1 MDGRSFIMTDEEFQI
16 PKDTRDADGQ
26 SQFLLWKRLVE
37 GYMSSTEPFSF
48 DTIDDFD
55 DHIAQSIPN
64 YHTLSEAI
72 CNLSTY
78 FIMEDTQ
85 VIDLGCSTGK
95 LLERLPHLGKKIGI
109 DIADNLL
116 PESHGETLYVRK
128 DLRALNNL
136 GKSSLILSIF
146 TLQFIPYEDRPH
158 ILSTI
163 YESLVEGG
171 AFIWAEKVREES
183 GELDQVL
190 HGAHYDFKRKAFTA
204 EQILN
209 KERDL
214 RPIMKVNSST
224 RNQIL
229 AENAG
234 FTVGTMFWKFF
245 NFEAWVYI
253 K

>member
-1 MDGRSFIMTDEEFQI
+1 MTDDEFQI
-16 PKDTRDADGQ
+16 PKDTSGADAQ

-37 GYMSSTEPFSF
+37 GFMSSTEPFSF
-48 DTIDDFD
+48 ETIDNFD

-64 YHTLSEAI
+64 YHTLTEAI

-78 FIMEDTQ
+78 FMTEDTQ

-95 LLERLPHLGKKIGI
+95 LLERLPHRGKKIGI

-116 PESHGETLYVRK
+116 PESHDETMYVRK
-128 DLRALNNL
+128 DLRAFTTL
-136 GKSSLILSIF
+136 GKSSLILSNF
-146 TLQFIPYEDRPH
+146 TLQFLPYEDRPN
-158 ILSTI
+158 ILSLI

-171 AFIWAEKVREES
+171 AFIWAEKVREET
-183 GELDQVL
+183 GELEQVI

-204 EQILN
+204 DEILN

-214 RPIMKVNSST
+214 RPIMKVNTSM

-245 NFEAWVYI
+245 NFEAWIYI

>member
-1 MDGRSFIMTDEEFQI
+1 
-16 PKDTRDADGQ
+16 
-26 SQFLLWKRLVE
+26 
-37 GYMSSTEPFSF
+37 MSSTEPFSF
-48 DTIDDFD
+48 DTIENFD

-72 CNLSTY
+72 CNLSSY
-78 FIMEDTQ
+78 FMIEDTQ

-95 LLERLPHLGKKIGI
+95 LLERLPYLGKKIGI

-183 GELDQVL
+183 GELEQVL

>member
-1 MDGRSFIMTDEEFQI
+1 
-16 PKDTRDADGQ
+16 
-26 SQFLLWKRLVE
+26 
-37 GYMSSTEPFSF
+37 MSSTEPFSF

-55 DHIAQSIPN
+55 YHIAQSIPN

-78 FIMEDTQ
+78 FMMEDTQ

-183 GELDQVL
+183 GELEQVL

>member
-1 MDGRSFIMTDEEFQI
+1 MTDEEFQI

-78 FIMEDTQ
+78 FMMEDTQ

-116 PESHGETLYVRK
+116 PQSHGETLYVRK

-183 GELDQVL
+183 GELEQVL

>member
-1 MDGRSFIMTDEEFQI
+1 
-16 PKDTRDADGQ
+16 
-26 SQFLLWKRLVE
+26 
-37 GYMSSTEPFSF
+37 MSSTEPFSF

-78 FIMEDTQ
+78 FMMEDTQ

-116 PESHGETLYVRK
+116 PQSHGETLYVRK

-171 AFIWAEKVREES
+171 AFIWAEKVREET
-183 GELDQVL
+183 GELEQVL

>member
-1 MDGRSFIMTDEEFQI
+1 MDGRSFTMTDDEFQI
-16 PKDTRDADGQ
+16 PKDTSDADAQ

-37 GYMSSTEPFSF
+37 GFMSSTEPFSF
-48 DTIDDFD
+48 DTIENFD

-64 YHTLSEAI
+64 YHTLTEAI
-72 CNLSTY
+72 CDLSTH
-78 FIMEDTQ
+78 FMTEDTQ

-95 LLERLPHLGKKIGI
+95 LLERLPHRGKKVGI

-116 PESHGETLYVRK
+116 PESHDETLYLRK
-128 DLRALNNL
+128 DLRAFNGF
-136 GKSSLILSIF
+136 GKSSLILSVF
-146 TLQFIPYEDRPH
+146 TLQFLPYEDRPN
-158 ILSTI
+158 ILSGI
-163 YESLVEGG
+163 YDSLVEGG

-183 GELDQVL
+183 GELEQVI
-190 HGAHYDFKRKAFTA
+190 HGAHYDFKRKAFSA
-204 EQILN
+204 DEILN

-214 RPIMKVNSST
+214 RPIMKVNTST

-234 FTVGTMFWKFF
+234 FTVGTMFWKLF
-245 NFEAWVYI
+245 NFEAWIYI

>member
-1 MDGRSFIMTDEEFQI
+1 
-16 PKDTRDADGQ
+16 
-26 SQFLLWKRLVE
+26 
-37 GYMSSTEPFSF
+37 MSSTNETFSF
-48 DTIDDFD
+48 DTIDNFD
-55 DHIAQSIPN
+55 EHIAQSIPN
-64 YHTLSEAI
+64 YHTLTEAI
-72 CNLSTY
+72 CDLSTY
-78 FIMEDTQ
+78 FMTEDTQ

-95 LLERLPHLGKKIGI
+95 LLEQLPHRGKKIGI

-116 PESHGETLYVRK
+116 PESHDGTFYIRK
-128 DLRALNNL
+128 DLRAFESFA
-136 GKSSLILSIF
+136 KSSLILSVF
-146 TLQFIPYEDRPH
+146 TLQFMPYEDRPN

-183 GELDQVL
+183 GELEQVI
-190 HGAHYDFKRKAFTA
+190 HGAHYDFKRKAFSA
-204 EQILN
+204 DEILN

-214 RPIMKVNSST
+214 RPIMKVNSSM

-229 AENAG
+229 ADNAG

-245 NFEAWVYI
+245 NFEAWLYI

>member
-1 MDGRSFIMTDEEFQI
+1 
-16 PKDTRDADGQ
+16 
-26 SQFLLWKRLVE
+26 
-37 GYMSSTEPFSF
+37 MSSTEPFSF
-48 DTIDDFD
+48 DTIENFD

-72 CNLSTY
+72 CNLSSY
-78 FIMEDTQ
+78 FMIEDTQ

-95 LLERLPHLGKKIGI
+95 LLERLPYLGKKIGI

-183 GELDQVL
+183 GELEQVL

-245 NFEAWVYI
+245 NFEAWIYI

>member
-1 MDGRSFIMTDEEFQI
+1 MTDEEFQI

-37 GYMSSTEPFSF
+37 GFMSSTEPFSF

-78 FIMEDTQ
+78 FMMEDTQ

-116 PESHGETLYVRK
+116 PQSHGETLYVRK

-183 GELDQVL
+183 GELEQVL

>member
-1 MDGRSFIMTDEEFQI
+1 LVDGFMN
-16 PKDTRDADGQ
+16 
-26 SQFLLWKRLVE
+26 
-37 GYMSSTEPFSF
+37 STEPFSF
-48 DTIDDFD
+48 DTIDNFD
-55 DHIAQSIPN
+55 EHIAQSIPN
-64 YHTLSEAI
+64 YHTLTEAI
-72 CNLSTY
+72 CDLSTY
-78 FIMEDTQ
+78 FMTEDTQ

-95 LLERLPHLGKKIGI
+95 LLERLPHRGKKVGI

-116 PESHGETLYVRK
+116 PESHDETLYVRK
-128 DLRALNNL
+128 DLRAFTAL
-136 GKSSLILSIF
+136 GKSSLILSNF
-146 TLQFIPYEDRPH
+146 TLQFLPYEDRPN
-158 ILSTI
+158 ILSII

-183 GELDQVL
+183 GELEQVI
-190 HGAHYDFKRKAFTA
+190 HGAHYDFKRKAFSSD
-204 EQILN
+204 EILN

-214 RPIMKVNSST
+214 RPIMKVNTSM

-245 NFEAWVYI
+245 NFEAWIYI

>member
-1 MDGRSFIMTDEEFQI
+1 
-16 PKDTRDADGQ
+16 
-26 SQFLLWKRLVE
+26 
-37 GYMSSTEPFSF
+37 MSSTEPFSF

-78 FIMEDTQ
+78 FMMEDTQ

-116 PESHGETLYVRK
+116 PQSHGETLYVRK

-171 AFIWAEKVREES
+171 AFIWAEKVREET
-183 GELDQVL
+183 GELEQVL

-245 NFEAWVYI
+245 NFEAWIYI